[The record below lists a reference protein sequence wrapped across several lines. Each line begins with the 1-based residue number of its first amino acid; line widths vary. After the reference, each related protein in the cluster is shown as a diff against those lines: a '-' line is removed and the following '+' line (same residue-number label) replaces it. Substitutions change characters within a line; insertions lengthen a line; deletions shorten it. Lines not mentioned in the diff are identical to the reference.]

1 MEVEVDALGMKLAE
15 HAEQILQRPSEPVDR
30 PRRNHI
36 DVTARNGL
44 KQPIQ
49 ARSLVTPL
57 RSRDPRILIGG
68 LNIPTMPC
76 SHGLKLK
83 FLVFGAL
90 AVRRHAEVQRNPFG
104 LPDHIRQY
112 SQTVFNCLPNRP
124 YG

>member
-49 ARSLVTPL
+49 ARSLVTAL
-57 RSRDPRILIGG
+57 RSRDTRILIGG

-76 SHGLKLK
+76 SHGLKLE

-90 AVRRHAEVQRNPFG
+90 AVCRNARYKATRFSRG
-104 LPDHIRQY
+104 ATTSIVLRSLPP
-112 SQTVFNCLPNRP
+112 SKAN
-124 YG
+124 G